1 MSGAGEEKSIEA
13 LIRRRLEALSET
25 LSDEVASCAR
35 QTERRL
41 ERSIEEHI
49 DRGIDR
55 CINRIIDRI
64 EGRLEVPSQV
74 EKVVAGRVNELNEVM
89 DIVRRMTPRQQG
101 VLLLIIEGA
110 QGAEVAAALG
120 KNLSTAKSAMAT
132 VTHALGE
139 TRSADA
145 ISRVRGVWDRVD
157 AKIFQQSR
165 GMDLGWGK
173 EALRLVRAGR
183 EDEVDRSLFV
193 ERRGRIG
200 GGRGNA

>member
-1 MSGAGEEKSIEA
+1 MSGHGEDKTIEM
-13 LIRRRLEALSET
+13 LIRRKLEAMSES

-55 CINRIIDRI
+55 CITRILSRI
-64 EGRLEVPSQV
+64 EGRVDVGGQVPVVVDRAGEV
-74 EKVVAGRVNELNEVM
+74 EGVM
-89 DIVRRMTPRQQG
+89 EILRRMTPRQQG
-101 VLLLIIEGA
+101 VMLLMVEGA

-132 VTHALGE
+132 VTHQFGE

-145 ISRVRGVWDRVD
+145 IAQIRGVWG
-157 AKIFQQSR
+157 KIDPEAFRQSR

-200 GGRGNA
+200 GGRANA